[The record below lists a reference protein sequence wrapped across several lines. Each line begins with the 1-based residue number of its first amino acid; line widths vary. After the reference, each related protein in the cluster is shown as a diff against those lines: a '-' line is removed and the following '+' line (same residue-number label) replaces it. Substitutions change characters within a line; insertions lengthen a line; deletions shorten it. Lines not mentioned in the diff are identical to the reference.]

1 MITDRS
7 TIVIKIPHKRLLI
20 NHNWGISM
28 GYLTPMDNSNQ
39 GQGRTPFGERLLAAR
54 RRKGFSQK
62 QVEAR
67 VGISQSNLG
76 ALETKGTGSAF
87 TVALALLYGVSPVW
101 LAMGKGSMEGTS
113 PIPDWL
119 AELNERELDAVRHFA
134 AGLVAARQIHG
145 GEITHHAR

>member
-1 MITDRS
+1 
-7 TIVIKIPHKRLLI
+7 
-20 NHNWGISM
+20 
-28 GYLTPMDNSNQ
+28 MDNSNQ

-54 RRKGFSQK
+54 RRKGLSQK

-87 TVALALLYGVSPVW
+87 TVALALLYGVRPEW
-101 LAMGKGSMEGTS
+101 LAMGKGPMEGAA

-119 AELNERELDAVRHFA
+119 SDLTERELEAVRHFA

-145 GEITHHAR
+145 YKSRTRGMEPPTLPSPDAPIDQAD